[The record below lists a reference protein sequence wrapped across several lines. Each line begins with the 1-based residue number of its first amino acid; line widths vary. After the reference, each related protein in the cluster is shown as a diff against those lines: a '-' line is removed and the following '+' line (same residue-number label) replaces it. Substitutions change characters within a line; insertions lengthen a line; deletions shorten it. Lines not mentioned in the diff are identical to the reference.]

1 MLVPPENFGIVETGI
16 YRSTKLESEN
26 FPFLQTLDLKSII
39 ILDTE
44 KPPRSLS
51 NFLENNPSLQFF
63 NLGGLKISNHQ
74 HTGITSKVDQEDIDR
89 DVELRINNFS
99 FNTPKTFASTISLT
113 RKDQWM
119 LIEKNIVLKTFEIMF
134 NKKNYPMLVIDSSA
148 TLIGILRKIQKWN
161 FNSILNEYRIYSGM
175 STKNNYYAETFLEL
189 VQVELIPYEHQSR
202 SRRNSRGNTNMYLR
216 TNSID
221 LENGEM
227 SEASDA
233 NTLDEDYEAVADD
246 DEDDDFYD
254 DLDDDLLSASPQIPA
269 NLLKLVEQGNNNS
282 NNNSRDQRKRLN
294 SMDGKRSSFH
304 RTNSFHNS
312 PSMSGEHFLSMR
324 VNNSNHNR
332 RRSSTHENSF
342 NMYKNMKFRN
352 TNTKSPSASAS
363 GIGEATSTS
372 PILRRRLSLSRS
384 NSHVEFNTLVDFK
397 YYHNLQ
403 KYPKTFQNVSVLKIK
418 LPAEYKLPEWFIAG
432 RNLWER
438 EYQRL
443 NS

>member
-1 MLVPPENFGIVETGI
+1 MLVPPENFGIVEAGI

-44 KPPRSLS
+44 KPPRALS
-51 NFLENNPSLQFF
+51 NFLENNPNLQFF

-74 HTGITSKVDQEDIDR
+74 HTGITSKVDQEDIER
-89 DVELRINNFS
+89 DVELRINNFA
-99 FNTPKTFASTISLT
+99 FNTPKTFANTLSLA

-119 LIEKNIVLKTFEIMF
+119 LIEKNIVMKTFEIMF

-189 VQVELIPYEHQSR
+189 IQVELIPYEHQSR
-202 SRRNSRGNTNMYLR
+202 SRRNSRGNSNMYLR

-221 LENGEM
+221 TETGDM

-233 NTLDEDYEAVADD
+233 NTLDEDYEAVDDD
-246 DEDDDFYD
+246 DEDDYYD
-254 DLDDDLLSASPQIPA
+254 DLDDDILSASPQIPA
-269 NLLKLVEQGNNNS
+269 NLLKMVEQGS
-282 NNNSRDQRKRLN
+282 TSSREQRKRLN
-294 SMDGKRSSFH
+294 SLDGKRSPYQ
-304 RTNSFHNS
+304 RNNSFHNS
-312 PSMSGEHFLSMR
+312 PSMSGGGEHFLSMR
-324 VNNSNHNR
+324 INNSNHNR
-332 RRSSTHENSF
+332 RRSSTQDNSY

-352 TNTKSPSASAS
+352 NTKSPSVGSS
-363 GIGEATSTS
+363 GGPETPGTS
-372 PILRRRLSLSRS
+372 PILRRKMSLSRS
-384 NSHVEFNTLVDFK
+384 NSHIEFNSLVDFK

-403 KYPKTFQNVSVLKIK
+403 KYPKTFQNVNVLKIK
-418 LPAEYKLPEWFIAG
+418 LPPEYKLPDWFIAG
-432 RNLWER
+432 RNIWER

-443 NS
+443 NSDQ

>member
-1 MLVPPENFGIVETGI
+1 MLVPPENFGIVEPGI

-44 KPPRSLS
+44 KPPRALRT
-51 NFLENNPSLQFF
+51 FLENNPNLQFF

-74 HTGITSKVDQEDIDR
+74 HTGITSKVDQEEIDR

-99 FNTPKTFASTISLT
+99 FNDPKTFANTMSLT

-134 NKKNYPMLVIDSSA
+134 DKKNYPMLVIDSSA

-175 STKNNYYAETFLEL
+175 STKNNYFAETFLEL
-189 VQVELIPYEHQSR
+189 LQVELIPYEHQSR
-202 SRRNSRGNTNMYLR
+202 SRRNSRGNTFMGLR
-216 TNSID
+216 ANSID
-221 LENGEM
+221 IENGEM

-233 NTLDEDYEAVADD
+233 NTLDEDYEAVADE
-246 DEDDDFYD
+246 EDDDDFSD

-269 NLLKLVEQGNNNS
+269 NLLKLVEQGS
-282 NNNSRDQRKRLN
+282 NTNSRDQKKRLN
-294 SMDGKRSSFH
+294 SMDGKRSPYQ
-304 RTNSFHNS
+304 RNNSFQNS
-312 PSMSGEHFLSMR
+312 PSMNGEHFLSMR
-324 VNNSNHNR
+324 INNSNHNR
-332 RRSSTHENSF
+332 RRSSTHENTY

-352 TNTKSPSASAS
+352 NNTKSPSTS
-363 GIGEATSTS
+363 GTFGGDTPSTS
-372 PILRRRLSLSRS
+372 PILKRKVSLSRS

-418 LPAEYKLPEWFIAG
+418 LPADYKLPDWFIAG

-443 NS
+443 NSE